1 MYEQAKADGALEQ
14 IINAADDEGDRPL
27 HIACE
32 FGNAEVVKWILD
44 KKEELKADVNEK
56 GPGTGLSPLFLVCLK
71 GYVGAEGIGGKT
83 DGVKAMRLE
92 IVQALH

>member
-44 KKEELKADVNEK
+44 KK
-56 GPGTGLSPLFLVCLK
+56 
-71 GYVGAEGIGGKT
+71 
-83 DGVKAMRLE
+83 
-92 IVQALH
+92 